1 MAPSHARVAARLR
14 VKLDRGKRKRHR
26 GQVTVK
32 WSSNLT
38 SKIFILDRVRRISQ
52 EIVNLTIFLR
62 YSDILN
68 FNNLKPYGISNFTAS
83 TVSDAVTHRRL

>member
-52 EIVNLTIFLR
+52 EIV
-62 YSDILN
+62 
-68 FNNLKPYGISNFTAS
+68 K
-83 TVSDAVTHRRL
+83 